1 MTNSNLITDFYEISK
16 ELEKQINQIA
26 AINKTIQSE
35 VNEAVPYQ
43 KRLTEN
49 IGDLIAS
56 NDNCIASIDQ
66 IRKALK
72 TIGLANDIK

>member
-49 IGDLIAS
+49 IGDLIAA
-56 NDNCIASIDQ
+56 NDNCIANIDQ
-66 IRKALK
+66 IRKTLK